1 MTNSKPTHLKQ
12 LLLNHPPLD
21 DLERSYHQRMLNLLD
36 SPGDPFHRSHYEPGH
51 FTASSFVLSPDK
63 SQLLL
68 IFHSKLHRWLQPGGH
83 VDPSDP
89 SILHAAER
97 EVREEVGL
105 TGLSLVHNQQ
115 PIFDLDIHTIPARK
129 SEPEHFHFDVRFA
142 FCAQNLEFEAGSDAT
157 EGKWVPLGAISTIE
171 SDESVMRAVKK
182 LL

>member
-1 MTNSKPTHLKQ
+1 MTESKATHLKQ
-12 LLLNHPPLD
+12 LLLNHQPLD
-21 DLERSYHQRMLNLLD
+21 DLEKSYQQRMLGLLD
-36 SPGDPFHRSHYEPGH
+36 SSEDPFHRSHYEPGH

-89 SILHAAER
+89 SILHGAER

-105 TGLSLVHNQQ
+105 AHLSLVHNQQ
-115 PIFDLDIHTIPARK
+115 PIFDLDIHRIPARK

-142 FCAQNLEFEAGSDAT
+142 FCAQDLNFQAGSDAT
-157 EGKWVPLGAISTIE
+157 EGKWVPLGKISSIE

>member
-1 MTNSKPTHLKQ
+1 MAESKATHLKQ
-12 LLLNHPPLD
+12 LLLDHRPLD
-21 DLERSYHQRMLNLLD
+21 DRENSYHERMLRLLES
-36 SPGDPFHRSHYEPGH
+36 SPDPFHRSHYEPGH

-97 EVREEVGL
+97 EVLEEVGL
-105 TGLSLVHNQQ
+105 TNLSLVHNQQ
-115 PIFDLDIHTIPARK
+115 PIFDLDIHRIPARK
-129 SEPEHFHFDVRFA
+129 SEPDHCHFDVRFA
-142 FCAQNLEFEAGSDAT
+142 FCAQDFKFRIGSDAT
-157 EGKWVPLGAISTIE
+157 EGKWVPLENISSIE

-182 LL
+182 LI